1 MRYQL
6 TCLTCVLLLLSG
18 CGSRTSVVNQE
29 MESIKNQP
37 PLPVEKAPIF
47 ETTPSFQYGA
57 QNLRSPFL
65 PSSLYTE
72 LKVMA
77 GKRVYPNFSRAQQPL
92 EVYPLESLA
101 MKGTLRGANGNDIA
115 LIQAPDSQIYRVQ
128 VGNYMGLNQG
138 RIVKISPTKIDLLEV
153 ISDGNGGYVERP
165 RALVLLGQ
173 TS

>member
-6 TCLTCVLLLLSG
+6 TCLACVLLLSG
-18 CGSRTSVVNQE
+18 CDSRVEEVNGQ
-29 MESIKNQP
+29 MAQIKNQP
-37 PLPVEKAPIF
+37 PLPVEKAPVF

-57 QNLRSPFL
+57 QNIRSPFL

-77 GKRVYPNFSRAQQPL
+77 GKRVYPNFSRAPQPL
-92 EVYPLESLA
+92 EAYPLESLM
-101 MKGTLRGANGNDIA
+101 MKGTLRGANGQDVA

-128 VGNYMGLNQG
+128 TGNYMGLNQG
-138 RIVKISPTKIDLLEV
+138 RVVKISPTKLDLLEV
-153 ISDGNGGYVERP
+153 VSDGNGGYVERP
-165 RALVLLGQ
+165 RALILLGQ